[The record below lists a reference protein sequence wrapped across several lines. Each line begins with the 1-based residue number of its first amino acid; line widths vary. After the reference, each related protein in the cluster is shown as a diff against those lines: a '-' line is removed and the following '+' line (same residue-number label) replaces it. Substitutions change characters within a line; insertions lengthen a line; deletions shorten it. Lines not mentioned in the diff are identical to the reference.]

1 VLSAPRIRIIK
12 RPEWELRG
20 IAAFDQVIMRPAKAV
35 EDFCGGTLLGG
46 GVKRRHKRPRDVLG
60 HVKHSC
66 HASLDAFLG
75 VARHS
80 VA

>member
-1 VLSAPRIRIIK
+1 
-12 RPEWELRG
+12 
-20 IAAFDQVIMRPAKAV
+20 V

-75 VARHS
+75 VARRKRRLMR
-80 VA
+80 VKP